1 MNGSEDHLAPK
12 KVSLAE
18 GSQAV
23 INGALVT
30 AVTACELEV
39 GAGTFVLTG
48 SSLAQSGRLL
58 RNPREELYFSTL
70 EVCAD
75 EGRFADAR
83 FRLFE
88 VLAQVVASDSTY
100 QGQRECAAFAAAVMT
115 GESDAAV
122 RCAARLASDR
132 LESRSML
139 AHDQSNG
146 VRYPRARYF
155 ADDVRA

>member
-1 MNGSEDHLAPK
+1 MNGTDDLQAPK
-12 KVSLAE
+12 RVSLVE
-18 GSQAV
+18 GGQAV

-30 AVTACELEV
+30 AATACELEV

-48 SSLAQSGRLL
+48 PALAPSSRPL

-75 EGRFADAR
+75 EGRFADSR

-88 VLAQVVASDSTY
+88 VLAQVVASDTTY

-115 GESDAAV
+115 GDCDAAV

-132 LESRSML
+132 FDSRSTL
-139 AHDQSNG
+139 AHKRAIG
-146 VRYPRARYF
+146 VKSSHNRYS
-155 ADDVRA
+155 ADDVSA